1 MAVDEHARRPE
12 RNVDGHGVG
21 GPRISCQWSTPRETN
36 FLHVPVGPNGL
47 LQRWAWLFHKC
58 DYANY
63 ACRTSVEMSPASPFQ
78 MSPSTDCV
86 EELVADDGDSDEP
99 EGDRPDARFA

>member
-1 MAVDEHARRPE
+1 MRPVSPLAREQACLSSIEP
-12 RNVDGHGVG
+12 
-21 GPRISCQWSTPRETN
+21 
-36 FLHVPVGPNGL
+36 
-47 LQRWAWLFHKC
+47 AFHNRS
-58 DYANY
+58 YANY
-63 ACRTSVEMSPASPFQ
+63 HCRTPVEMSPASPFQ